1 MKESVLGNILI
12 VLSLTLVLAG
22 AVGVVF
28 TRRPS
33 KQAVVLSCYGVLLTI
48 LFLTLQAPD
57 VALSQVA
64 VGTAVVPLIVV
75 LTIRKISS
83 IRRERDGQPEPPA
96 PDERAERPARPRD
109 GERSP

>member
-1 MKESVLGNILI
+1 MKEGTLENILI
-12 VLSLTLVLAG
+12 FLSLTLVLVG
-22 AVGVVF
+22 AAAVVF

-48 LFLTLQAPD
+48 LFLTLEAPD

-64 VGTAVVPLIVV
+64 IGTAVVPLIVV

-83 IRRERDGQPEPPA
+83 IQHDRGVRDE
-96 PDERAERPARPRD
+96 D
-109 GERSP
+109 GEPDQPPGEGKGSS